1 MKTIDDQ
8 FWEEMGIEMEMGA
21 DDQALILAV
30 FFWANNDVLMAR
42 KFTERFIEH
51 KPLQYEGDEDG

>member
-1 MKTIDDQ
+1 VKTIDDQ

-30 FFWANNDVLMAR
+30 FFL
-42 KFTERFIEH
+42 
-51 KPLQYEGDEDG
+51 G